1 MNKEEII
8 ARPYE
13 EYYEMIKDMSKDNM
27 IQGLYDLS
35 KECIE
40 KQNYINQLETNRDE
54 LKKWLEENRNRYIYQ
69 DGLGEDWYF
78 EDLNVFEELS
88 SILKGDNNENS

>member
-40 KQNYINQLETNRDE
+40 KENYINQLETNRDE
-54 LKKWLEENRNRYIYQ
+54 VIKFIDNLHILQR
-69 DGLGEDWYF
+69 
-78 EDLNVFEELS
+78 S
-88 SILKGDNNENS
+88 SYEYRKIKALLTGDNSKL